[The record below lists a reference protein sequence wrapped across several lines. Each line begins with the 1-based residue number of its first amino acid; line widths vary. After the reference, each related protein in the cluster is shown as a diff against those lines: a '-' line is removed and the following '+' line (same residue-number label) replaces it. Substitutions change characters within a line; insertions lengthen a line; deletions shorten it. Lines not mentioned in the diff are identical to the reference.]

1 MLNQNQR
8 ENATSPATPKINRR
22 HVLVGAV
29 VAGLSFL
36 TGGTADAASR
46 KKKATTTK
54 KKVATATPT
63 TKPVAAVAS
72 GPAFSDT
79 QEMLVTWTYTATGGG
94 RIHNP
99 YVAVWV
105 EDGAGAPVAIVH
117 LEFQLNRGD
126 KWLKDIKR
134 WSRADEALVA
144 LGATSS
150 SETTTQGTRLP
161 GTYSTV
167 WNGKNAQGAPVP
179 HGTYTVWVEAA
190 REKGPYQ
197 YAKDNIVIGEA
208 PTKTVFKPV
217 DELTAVSV
225 ELRTKK

>member
-1 MLNQNQR
+1 MLNQKPLDQANSG
-8 ENATSPATPKINRR
+8 ESSPLSRR
-22 HVLVGAV
+22 RMMLGTAL
-29 VAGLSFL
+29 AGLTFL
-36 TGGTADAASR
+36 TGGRADAAG
-46 KKKATTTK
+46 KKKKPTTTK
-54 KKVATATPT
+54 KKVVNSTPT
-63 TKPVAAVAS
+63 TKPRGAAT

-79 QEMLVTWTYTATGGG
+79 QEMVVTWTYAANGGG

-105 EDGAGAPVAIVH
+105 ENATGAPVAIVH

-197 YAKDNIVIGEA
+197 YAKDTIVISDA
-208 PTKTVFKPV
+208 PIKTVFKPV